1 MNSLIL
7 AVFCLAFFI
16 FGYNFYRRKLTTLW
30 EVSEQNPTPAH
41 KNYDGVDYVPAKN
54 WVILF
59 GHHYASIAGA
69 GPILGPVIACAIWG
83 WFPAVIWIVFGSV
96 FLGGVHDFSALMIS
110 LRNEGKSVADISE
123 KVLGKNARIFFSIFV
138 ILALILVDAVFAI
151 AAAKTLVKTAQ
162 IVIPTF
168 SLIIIA
174 VFTGFMIYKWKV
186 PVPLATI
193 IALVLVL
200 FSLYLGYKNPVGLSV
215 ENPLKLWIVIFL
227 VYGGIASLLPANL
240 LLQPRDYLSFYF
252 LFIGL
257 AIGYVG
263 LFFSRPPINAPA
275 FISFSTARGMLWP
288 TMCIIIACGA
298 ISGFHSLI
306 SSGTTAK
313 QLASEKNAYKIGY
326 GAMIF
331 EGVLAILALI
341 SVVAGLKWSGIN
353 SYPAMVKTGDWIGT
367 FATGYGN
374 ITKPILGTWGA
385 FVAMI
390 ILNSFIVTTLDSA
403 TRITR
408 YVFQELFGEKFKI
421 GLFKK
426 SLPTTIV
433 IILIAYWFSTG
444 PQKRIWPMFGAS
456 NQLLAG
462 LVLLVVTV
470 WLKIKKKKNLYTAI
484 PAGFMLLTTAFA
496 LILEMKK
503 NFASNNLLFGTAL
516 ILFVASILMIWTAI
530 EKIFKVK
537 NG

>member
-7 AVFCLAFFI
+7 AVFCLAFLA
-16 FGYNFYRRKLTTLW
+16 FGYNFYKKKLTTLW
-30 EVSEQNPTPAH
+30 DVSEENTTPAN
-41 KNYDGVDYVPAKN
+41 KNYDGVDYVPAKS

-83 WFPAVIWIVFGSV
+83 WLPAVIWVAFGSV
-96 FLGGVHDFSALMIS
+96 FLGAVHDFSSLMIS

-123 KVLGKNARIFFSIFV
+123 KVLGKNARIFFSVFV

-151 AAAKTLVKTAQ
+151 AAAKTLVKTPQ

-168 SLIIIA
+168 SLIA
-174 VFTGFMIYKWKV
+174 VAVLTGFMIYRWKV
-186 PVPLATI
+186 AVPLATVV
-193 IALVLVL
+193 ALGLVI

-215 ENPLKLWIVIFL
+215 ANPLKLWIVIFL

-257 AIGYVG
+257 LIGYVG
-263 LFFSRPPINAPA
+263 LIFSHPHINAPA

-313 QLASEKNAYKIGY
+313 QLASEKNAYRIGY

-331 EGVLAILALI
+331 EGVLSTLAII
-341 SVVAGLKWSGIN
+341 SVVAGLKWSGLN

-367 FATGYGN
+367 FAAGYGN

-408 YVFQELFGEKFKI
+408 YVFQELFGESFKI
-421 GLFKK
+421 GIFKK

-462 LVLLVVTV
+462 LVLLVLTV
-470 WLKIKKKKNLYTAI
+470 WLKVKKKKTIYTAI
-484 PAGFMLLTTAFA
+484 PAGFMLLTTTFA

-503 NFASNNLLFGTAL
+503 NFASNNLLFGTAVV
-516 ILFVASILMIWTAI
+516 LFVASILMIWTAVK
-530 EKIFKVK
+530 KISKLK
-537 NG
+537 ND